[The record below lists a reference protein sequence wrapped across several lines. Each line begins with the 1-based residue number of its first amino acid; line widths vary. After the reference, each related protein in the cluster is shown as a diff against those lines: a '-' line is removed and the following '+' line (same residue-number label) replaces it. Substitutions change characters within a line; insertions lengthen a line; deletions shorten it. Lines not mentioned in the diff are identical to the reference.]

1 MIACSGSDTFGE
13 MTEPA
18 KHILVSVL
26 DWGLGHATR
35 SVPVIQSLIAR
46 GCKVSLAGHG
56 DSLLL
61 LKMEFPQLQ
70 TYEITSY
77 RVAYSASIPFMT
89 KIFMQLPKFLL
100 AIRREHR
107 QIEKLCLDKSIDAII
122 SDNRYGCWSNSIPSI
137 LITHQLNLILP
148 SSFRWLSGLI
158 NFFNHKL
165 IKKFD
170 VCWVPDYSDNRVT
183 GTLSQSGNLRVRF
196 IGMLSRM
203 KPEKID
209 LEADTIL
216 AILSG
221 PEPQR
226 QILEKILIKEM
237 SGRQERCTLVRGL
250 PNDETTIQGG
260 QTIYNHL
267 NGDQLSKL
275 IQKSSTVIT
284 RSGYSSIMDLTMINA
299 KRVILIPTPGQTEQE
314 YLAQELD
321 RRKVALY
328 QAQANVDLKGAISR
342 LNEYR
347 GFIKSASGSNLL
359 AEAIENMLKME
370 KD

>member
-1 MIACSGSDTFGE
+1 MIASSASDTFTE
-13 MTEPA
+13 MPEPP

-35 SVPVIQSLIAR
+35 SVPIIQALVAR
-46 GCKVSLAGHG
+46 GCKVSVAGHG
-56 DSLLL
+56 ESLLL
-61 LKMEFPQLQ
+61 LKQGFPQLQ
-70 TYEITSY
+70 AYEITSY

-107 QIEKLCLDKSIDAII
+107 QIEKLCLDNGIDTII

-148 SSFRWLSGLI
+148 SSFQWLSGLI

-170 VCWVPDYSDNRVT
+170 TCWVPDYPDKRVT
-183 GTLSQSGNLRVRF
+183 GTLTKPSNLQIRF

-209 LEADTIL
+209 PIENTLV

-250 PNDETTIQGG
+250 PGDKSTTQGG
-260 QTIYNHL
+260 LTIYNHL
-267 NGDQLSKL
+267 LGDQLSEL
-275 IQKSSTVIT
+275 IQKSSIIIT
-284 RSGYSSIMDLTMINA
+284 RSGYSSIMDLYKINA

-321 RRKVALY
+321 RQKVALY
-328 QAQANVDLKGAISR
+328 QTQAKFNLNDALSR
-342 LNEYR
+342 LSEYN
-347 GFIKSASGSNLL
+347 GFTKSKTEPNLL
-359 AEAIENMLKME
+359 PEAINDLLQMNKG
-370 KD
+370 